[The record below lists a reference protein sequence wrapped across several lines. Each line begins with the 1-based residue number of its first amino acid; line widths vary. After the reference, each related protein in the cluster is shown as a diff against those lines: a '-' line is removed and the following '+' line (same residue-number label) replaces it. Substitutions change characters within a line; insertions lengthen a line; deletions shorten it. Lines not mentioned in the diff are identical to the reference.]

1 MYVTEYRM
9 FDSLFRDNNKMIKN
23 SDTSFGIVNIAIHWI
38 TALLVFGLFG
48 VGLWMVDLSYYS
60 EWYRTAPDLHK
71 SFGLTLLAL
80 TLFRIIWKLIN
91 PSPKALSSNK
101 LETIAGK
108 LAHFGIYALLLTIMV
123 SGYLISTADGRGI
136 EWFWLFEVAS
146 LGEFVP
152 NQEDIAGD
160 IHEWAAYILIGL
172 VVVHI
177 IAALKHHFI
186 DKDKTLV
193 RMVKVQKEEQQ
204 D

>member
-1 MYVTEYRM
+1 MKELNSV
-9 FDSLFRDNNKMIKN
+9 IKN
-23 SDTSFGIVNIAIHWI
+23 SSTSFGIVNIVIHWV
-38 TALLVFGLFG
+38 TALFVFGLFG
-48 VGLWMVDLSYYS
+48 VGLWMVDLNYYS

-80 TLFRIIWKLIN
+80 TLFRIIWKLVN
-91 PSPKALSSNK
+91 TSPKPLSSNK
-101 LETIAGK
+101 LENILGN
-108 LAHFGIYALLLTIMV
+108 LAHIGIYALLLTIMI

-136 EWFWLFEVAS
+136 EWFGLFEVAS

-172 VVVHI
+172 VVVHS

-193 RMVKVQKEEQQ
+193 RMMKVQKELPK

>member
-1 MYVTEYRM
+1 
-9 FDSLFRDNNKMIKN
+9 MIKN
-23 SDTSFGIVNIAIHWI
+23 SSTSFGIVNIVIHWV
-38 TALLVFGLFG
+38 TALFVFGLFG
-48 VGLWMVDLSYYS
+48 VGLWMVDLNYYS

-80 TLFRIIWKLIN
+80 TLFRIIWKLVNI
-91 PSPKALSSNK
+91 SPKPLSTNK
-101 LETIAGK
+101 LENILGN
-108 LAHFGIYALLLTIMV
+108 LAHLGIYALLLTIMI

-136 EWFWLFEVAS
+136 EWFGLFEVAS

-193 RMVKVQKEEQQ
+193 RMMKVQKELPK

>member
-1 MYVTEYRM
+1 
-9 FDSLFRDNNKMIKN
+9 MIKN
-23 SDTSFGIVNIAIHWI
+23 SDTTFGIVNIAIHWI
-38 TALLVFGLFG
+38 TALFVFGLFG

-80 TLFRIIWKLIN
+80 TLFRVLWKLIN
-91 PSPKALSSNK
+91 PSPKPLSSNK
-101 LETIAGK
+101 LETISGK
-108 LAHFGIYALLLTIMV
+108 LAHFAIYALLFTIMI

-172 VVVHI
+172 VVVHM

-186 DKDKTLV
+186 DKDKTLI
-193 RMVKVQKEEQQ
+193 RMIKVQKEEHK